1 MSVAPKPPAD
11 AEAPPPARARFAA
24 TEVAGTALVVDDER
38 FFLTILGDFVA
49 QHVGLRPVL
58 VEDGATALELLDT
71 EQIDLVLLDILMP
84 GMDGLETLRRIKD
97 RHPSLPVI
105 MVTATS
111 TIEHVI
117 AALREGADDFVR
129 KPVDLD
135 ELALCIHRALNKG
148 RVAKLPP
155 PPPRDAASERRRGPR
170 VRMRTRTPAQLQLRD
185 VYLID
190 ASVSGALVEHVEPVR
205 PGEIYRLALTL
216 DGQNVQFLARAMR
229 VFASHRVTVTG
240 GERQLVYRTGLEFV
254 GLKKEAANILTGY
267 VERLQQPDPSQ

>member
-1 MSVAPKPPAD
+1 MSAVPKPLTD
-11 AEAPPPARARFAA
+11 VEALPPARARFEVTAA
-24 TEVAGTALVVDDER
+24 TGTALVVDDER

-49 QHVGLRPVL
+49 QHLGMRPVL
-58 VEDGATALELLDT
+58 VEDAATALGLVDT

-84 GMDGLETLRRIKD
+84 GMDGLEALRRIKD

-111 TIEHVI
+111 TIDHVI

-135 ELALCIHRALNKG
+135 ELALCVHRALNKN

-155 PPPRDAASERRRGPR
+155 PPPRDAASERRRWPR
-170 VRMRTRTPAQLQLRD
+170 VRMRTQTPAQLQLRD
-185 VYLID
+185 VNLID
-190 ASVSGALVEHVEPVR
+190 LSLSGALVEHVDPVR

-216 DGQNVQFLARAMR
+216 GGQSVQVLARAMR
-229 VFASHRVTVTG
+229 VFASHRVTVAG
-240 GERQLVYRTGLEFV
+240 GERQVVYRTGLEFV
-254 GLKKEAANILTGY
+254 GLKKEVANLLNGY
-267 VERLQQPDPSQ
+267 IEGLLQPDPSR

>member
-1 MSVAPKPPAD
+1 
-11 AEAPPPARARFAA
+11 
-24 TEVAGTALVVDDER
+24 VVDDER

-49 QHVGLRPVL
+49 QEFAMRPIL
-58 VEDGATALELLDT
+58 VEDATTALGFLDT

-84 GMDGLETLRRIKD
+84 GMDGLETLRQIKD

-111 TIEHVI
+111 TIDHVI

-135 ELALCIHRALNKG
+135 ELRLCVHRALNKN

-155 PPPRDAASERRRGPR
+155 PPPRNAASERRRGPR
-170 VRMRTRTPAQLQLRD
+170 ARLRVRTPAALQLLD
-185 VYLID
+185 ADLID
-190 ASVSGALVEHVEPVR
+190 LSLSGALVEHIEPIR

-216 DGQNVQFLARAMR
+216 DGQDVQVLARAMR
-229 VFASHRVTVTG
+229 VFASHRVTVAG
-240 GERQLVYRTGLEFV
+240 GERQVVYRTGLEFV
-254 GLKKEAANILTGY
+254 GLEKEAAGLIGGF
-267 VERLQQPDPSQ
+267 VESLLQEGSSASPGDA

>member
-1 MSVAPKPPAD
+1 MSAVPKPLTD
-11 AEAPPPARARFAA
+11 VEALPPARARFEVTAA
-24 TEVAGTALVVDDER
+24 TGTALVVDDER

-49 QHVGLRPVL
+49 QHLGMRPVL
-58 VEDGATALELLDT
+58 VEDAATALGLVDT

-84 GMDGLETLRRIKD
+84 GMDGLEALRRIKD

-111 TIEHVI
+111 TIDHVI

-135 ELALCIHRALNKG
+135 ELALCVHRALNKN

-155 PPPRDAASERRRGPR
+155 PPPRDAASERRRWPR
-170 VRMRTRTPAQLQLRD
+170 VRMRTQTPAQLQLRD
-185 VYLID
+185 VNLID
-190 ASVSGALVEHVEPVR
+190 LSLSGALVEHVDPVR

-216 DGQNVQFLARAMR
+216 GGQSVQVLARAMR
-229 VFASHRVTVTG
+229 VFASHRVTVAG
-240 GERQLVYRTGLEFV
+240 GERQVVYRTGLEFV
-254 GLKKEAANILTGY
+254 GLKKEVANLLNGY
-267 VERLQQPDPSQ
+267 IESLLQPDPSR